1 MKTEL
6 NLCTVEDNE
15 NRNRQSESIFFSWK
29 PRKFLNVRSTSLVH
43 TEKKAKSSFFSGNF
57 RMLLSAVL
65 LFSVLI
71 FIPHFPFGAHAKL
84 HVDCT
89 FERIK
94 SWTTAQNTS
103 APSLRFRGQLP
114 SSKKSPTCLV
124 KTNETNRLIYLKA
137 KKDEW
142 SNGESEFSF
151 ISMIKLLSFP
161 ININFTSFLCGSP
174 PLFRPLNHFFF
185 AGRSREEFRIR
196 ISGIQKISQRCM
208 QHNY

>member
-1 MKTEL
+1 
-6 NLCTVEDNE
+6 
-15 NRNRQSESIFFSWK
+15 
-29 PRKFLNVRSTSLVH
+29 
-43 TEKKAKSSFFSGNF
+43 
-57 RMLLSAVL
+57 MLLSAVL

-84 HVDCT
+84 YVDCT

-103 APSLRFRGQLP
+103 APSLRFRGQFP
-114 SSKKSPTCLV
+114 SSKKSHTCLV

-196 ISGIQKISQRCM
+196 ISGIQKNITAMHAAQLLSYGSMKMIKYSITSILFTDTVKKFRSVREL
-208 QHNY
+208 NP